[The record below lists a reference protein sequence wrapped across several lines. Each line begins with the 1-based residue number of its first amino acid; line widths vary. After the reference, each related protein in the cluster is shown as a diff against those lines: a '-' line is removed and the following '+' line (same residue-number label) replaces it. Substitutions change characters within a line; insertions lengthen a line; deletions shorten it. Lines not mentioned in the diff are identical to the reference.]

1 MKELECTD
9 FIAKVPVTFD
19 ETVPL
24 DGKVGEYVGLARR
37 KGDEW
42 FAGAMTNWTAR
53 ELQVDVS
60 FLGDGEYE
68 LESYGDGANANR
80 FGNDYAKGKTLI
92 HRNEMTKIKLAEGGG
107 WAAHIRLKN

>member
-1 MKELECTD
+1 MEFLGP
-9 FIAKVPVTFD
+9 VPTVWD
-19 ETVPL
+19 ETRVL
-24 DGKVGEYVGLARR
+24 DAKIGEYVLIARR
-37 KGDEW
+37 RGRDW
-42 FAGAMTNWTAR
+42 YVGAMTNWTAR
-53 ELQVDVS
+53 ELQVDFS
-60 FLGDGEYE
+60 FLGEGEYE